1 MKNTKSFWLTNIC
14 KRNVSLADLN
24 LTIKAFTSVNLL
36 DEKHYS
42 YTMEQLNKS
51 YEKGSL
57 FAKRDIIKK
66 RGIPPQEKEKT
77 KIAFQQD
84 AIIPDRARSILVI
97 KDEKYEE
104 LSVFDESFVE
114 EDPEPNKKPQITT
127 NTSEKG
133 KI

>member
-1 MKNTKSFWLTNIC
+1 MKNTKSFWLTNVC
-14 KRNVSLADLN
+14 KRNVSLSDLN

-36 DEKHYS
+36 DTKHYS
-42 YTMEQLNKS
+42 YTIEQLDNS

-57 FAKRDIIKK
+57 FAKRSLIKK
-66 RGIPPQEKEKT
+66 REIPPQKEDPVR
-77 KIAFQQD
+77 IAFQQD
-84 AIIPDRARSILVI
+84 ATIPDRARSILVI
-97 KDEKYEE
+97 KNEKYEE